1 MKVKY
6 FPDTDTLLVNF
17 SDKRIVE
24 TRDLN
29 ENVLVEFDEH
39 GRVVSMTIEHA
50 KQQTDVTEFSYQL
63 SPPTG
68 ASPRSL
74 PDPAD

>member
-29 ENVLVEFDEH
+29 ENVLVEFDED

-63 SPPTG
+63 AAG
-68 ASPRSL
+68 
-74 PDPAD
+74 

>member
-17 SDKRIVE
+17 SDKKIAE

-29 ENVLVEFDEH
+29 ENVLVELDENGH
-39 GRVVSMTIEHA
+39 LVSMTIEHA
-50 KQQTDVTEFSYQL
+50 KQQMDVNEFSYQL
-63 SPPTG
+63 
-68 ASPRSL
+68 A
-74 PDPAD
+74 AI